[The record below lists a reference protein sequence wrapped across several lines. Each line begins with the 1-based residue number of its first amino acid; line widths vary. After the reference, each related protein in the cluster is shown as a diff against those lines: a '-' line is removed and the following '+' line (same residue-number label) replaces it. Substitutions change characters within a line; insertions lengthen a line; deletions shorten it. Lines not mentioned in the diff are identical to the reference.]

1 MHIFIL
7 AALVDV
13 QRLAA
18 QEEDMNGYLV
28 DIKRIFKVRLSDALV
43 IKVWHIYLYQSCL
56 NHFDYD
62 EIRCKFSINHA

>member
-43 IKVWHIYLYQSCL
+43 IKV
-56 NHFDYD
+56 
-62 EIRCKFSINHA
+62 